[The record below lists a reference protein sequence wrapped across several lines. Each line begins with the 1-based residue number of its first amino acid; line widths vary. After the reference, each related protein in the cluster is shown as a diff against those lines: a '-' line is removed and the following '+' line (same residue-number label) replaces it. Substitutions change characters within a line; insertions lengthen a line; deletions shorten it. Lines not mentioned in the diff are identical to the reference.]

1 MKFENY
7 ARPQS
12 FEEALKLLKEEKSS
26 KIVGGS
32 TFLRLNKKPVKLAI
46 DLIDLNID
54 YIKET
59 DDEIFIGAFTSLR
72 DLEIS
77 PIIKNNFGDLFEKA
91 LKNIVGVQFRNVAT
105 IGGSVY
111 GRFGFSDVITALAVL
126 DCKIDLVE
134 HGFMDLNEFILEG
147 KYKDI
152 IKQII
157 IKKNNPKTSYHM
169 LRKSDA
175 DFPTLT
181 CAVSKTD
188 KIKIV
193 VGSRPKTAHH
203 ALKAE
208 EFITG
213 KELNDENIMSA
224 AKLVMEELEFGDDI
238 RSSQTYKEQVAQV
251 LVKRALMEVR

>member
-26 KIVGGS
+26 RIVGGS
-32 TFLRLNKKPVKLAI
+32 TFLRLSKKPVKLAI
-46 DLIDLNID
+46 DLIDLNLD

-59 DDEIFIGAFTSLR
+59 DDEIFIGAYTSLY
-72 DLEIS
+72 DLETN

-91 LKNIVGVQFRNVAT
+91 LKHIVGVQFRNVAT

-111 GRFGFSDVITALAVL
+111 GRYGFSDVITALAVL
-126 DCKIDLVE
+126 DCKVDLIE
-134 HGFMDLNEFILEG
+134 HGLMDFNQFILEG

-157 IKKNNPKTSYHM
+157 IKKNNPKTSYQM

-188 KIKIV
+188 SIKIV
-193 VGSRPKTAHH
+193 VGSRPKTALH
-203 ALKAE
+203 ALKTE
-208 EFITG
+208 EFLID
-213 KELNDENIMSA
+213 KELNEENIMQA
-224 AKLVMEELEFGDDI
+224 AKLVKEELDFGDDI
-238 RSSQTYKEQVAQV
+238 RSSQAYKEQVVQV
-251 LVKRALMEVR
+251 LVKRALMEVK